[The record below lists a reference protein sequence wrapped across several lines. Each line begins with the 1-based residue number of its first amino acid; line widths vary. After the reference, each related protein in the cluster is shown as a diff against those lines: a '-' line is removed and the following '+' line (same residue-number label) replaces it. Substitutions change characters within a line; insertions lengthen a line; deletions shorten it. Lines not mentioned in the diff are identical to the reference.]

1 MPDDAEQTVMQPD
14 ASQMRDVY
22 QQARTIA
29 RAVLRSRGRE
39 TWNTGTLVNEAFT
52 RLLGSACAEQM
63 RDDPTSIVPLL
74 RTVMHNA
81 LTDHGRRKRSAKRPG
96 GQARA
101 RVFYE
106 DGMIAFD
113 DDPTSLLDI
122 LDALAELRSG
132 DGTEVKVSKPAQL
145 ARVLELGFVLGCS
158 TREISAEVDLP
169 QTTVSRWL
177 RYGRVHLNARL
188 QRKGTGG

>member
-132 DGTEVKVSKPAQL
+132 DGTEVKVSEPAQL